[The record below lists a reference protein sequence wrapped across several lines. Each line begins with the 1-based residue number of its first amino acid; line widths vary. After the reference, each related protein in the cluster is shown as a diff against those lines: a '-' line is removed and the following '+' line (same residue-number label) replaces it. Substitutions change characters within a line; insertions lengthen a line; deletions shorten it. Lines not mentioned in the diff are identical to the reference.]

1 MSVAN
6 VTIVIIEDHAI
17 VRGLLAR
24 VAQDAFPRS
33 KVTLARDGRQ
43 GVELCRQEKPELVLL
58 DLDLPDGDGIER
70 VQEIRAVA
78 PAAKILVL
86 SSHTEPYIL
95 HRVQQVRVD
104 GFVDKNEGELELLA
118 QALQQVI
125 AGQMY
130 FSPSVQEALTRFRSN
145 PNAFSKL
152 LSEREQALLRLLG
165 RGWTDGRIAEEVGL
179 KEITV
184 RNHRRNIMGRLGIH
198 STPELIRYALENG
211 FSRVRGR
218 T

>member
-78 PAAKILVL
+78 PAGTMK
-86 SSHTEPYIL
+86 S
-95 HRVQQVRVD
+95 
-104 GFVDKNEGELELLA
+104 
-118 QALQQVI
+118 
-125 AGQMY
+125 
-130 FSPSVQEALTRFRSN
+130 
-145 PNAFSKL
+145 
-152 LSEREQALLRLLG
+152 LRLSL
-165 RGWTDGRIAEEVGL
+165 
-179 KEITV
+179 
-184 RNHRRNIMGRLGIH
+184 
-198 STPELIRYALENG
+198 
-211 FSRVRGR
+211 
-218 T
+218 